1 MDKRVANLRTP
12 GHCETFARNA
22 LERGRP
28 DLAREAQRKAVE
40 LRAETHGAETDAE
53 KECLKAIYAYEEIL
67 TKKNGR
73 RTRASRT
80 WQMIK
85 RHGLIEAVERA
96 VNRSSETAGY
106 RSLVE
111 MGLQDLAFEAIILR
125 HQNVFSPEAIEK
137 SKQRI
142 QDWEYE
148 ET

>member
-1 MDKRVANLRTP
+1 MDKRVANLKSP
-12 GHCETFARNA
+12 EHCETFAHNA

-28 DLAREAQRKAVE
+28 DLAREAQRRAVE
-40 LRAETHGAETDAE
+40 LRAEAHGAETHAE
-53 KECLKAIYAYEEIL
+53 RECLKAIYAYEEIL

-73 RTRASRT
+73 RTRATRT

-85 RHGLIEAVERA
+85 RHGLLQAVERA

-125 HQNVFSPEAIEK
+125 HPDVFSSEAIEK

-142 QDWEYE
+142 QEWQHE